1 MASGLVATA
10 SGRRRR
16 AAWLLPSLALH
27 AGLLGFGAWRRAHHT
42 VGAAPTAPTASSLDV
57 EMLEEAPPL
66 APEPD
71 PAFEEPP
78 APGRAPRTASRSA
91 LHASPLAGG
100 SNTLEGEATAT
111 VTEAGEADSPAAPS
125 PAGSAAPRLSMA
137 QLGVGDRNPF
147 MSPVDPEAARLEKVT
162 RVQRRLDR
170 ALAQGLL
177 SQDTA
182 SGRGAGGPVL
192 RVLEAT
198 VYASNAPLNGQASF
212 VFVIDG
218 EGKISSTTLGAASG
232 DREAWARVARKAA
245 QALAQQKLSVPK
257 GRGVRLTVA
266 VSSRL
271 ELPSGADPGL
281 AVDVLGLPVKRGAGP
296 RSAKVDVL
304 NPLAP
309 LSPLSLMG
317 DPADLG
323 AKARRMVHARVVG
336 EELL

>member
-1 MASGLVATA
+1 MATD
-10 SGRRRR
+10 
-16 AAWLLPSLALH
+16 AA
-27 AGLLGFGAWRRAHHT
+27 
-42 VGAAPTAPTASSLDV
+42 
-57 EMLEEAPPL
+57 
-66 APEPD
+66 
-71 PAFEEPP
+71 
-78 APGRAPRTASRSA
+78 
-91 LHASPLAGG
+91 
-100 SNTLEGEATAT
+100 
-111 VTEAGEADSPAAPS
+111 AGEADSNAAPS
-125 PAGSAAPRLSMA
+125 PAPSASAGPRLSMA

-147 MSPVDPEAARLEKVT
+147 VSQLDPEAARLEKAT

-218 EGKISSTTLGAASG
+218 EGNVSSTTLGAASG

-245 QALAQQKLSVPK
+245 QALAKQKLSVPK

-281 AVDVLGLPVKRGAGP
+281 AVDVLGLPVKRGGGP